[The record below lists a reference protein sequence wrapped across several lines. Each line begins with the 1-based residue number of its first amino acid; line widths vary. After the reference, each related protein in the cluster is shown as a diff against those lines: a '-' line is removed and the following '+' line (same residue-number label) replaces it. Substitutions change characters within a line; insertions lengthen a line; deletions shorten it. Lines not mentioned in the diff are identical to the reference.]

1 MPLDWNDIRFYLAVA
16 RHGNI
21 AKAAEELKVNQST
34 VMRRIDAMEDRLHLT
49 LFLRNRGD
57 YQLTAAGKLIL
68 APAEKMDEQALELAR
83 CLTGHDD
90 TDGGDVVLTAPSF
103 MIRHLL
109 SPALQDFFT
118 AHPDINLTLHAT
130 NSFLDLQRNDADVAV
145 RLTNDPEKHLP
156 PNLIGRKLGDIEL
169 CAYQDTATDTDKAS
183 WIGWDES
190 VDFKDWL
197 VQNNYPDRPVQ
208 MVSDDILGQAQ
219 ALHAAPLMAVLPCLL
234 GDSEQGLQR
243 VKNCKVF
250 QGFEVWVLTHP
261 DLKGT
266 KRIGAVMSFVAD
278 TIRL

>member
-16 RHGNI
+16 RCGNI

-57 YQLTAAGKLIL
+57 YQLTAAGQLIFC
-68 APAEKMDEQALELAR
+68 PAEKMDEQALELAR
-83 CLTGHDD
+83 CLTGHED

-109 SPALQDFFT
+109 SPALKDFFA

-169 CAYQDTATDTDKAS
+169 CAYQDEATDAENAA
-183 WIGWDES
+183 WIGWDDA
-190 VDFKDWL
+190 VDFRGWL
-197 VQNNYPDRPVQ
+197 AQNDYPARPVQ

-243 VKNCKVF
+243 VKGCSPF

-266 KRIGAVMSFVAD
+266 KRISEVMSFVAD
-278 TIRL
+278 TMKF